1 MIEVENILKG
11 SAVLIAVKNL
21 KLAVAE
27 LEQFAIESVSEARS
41 DIVKEVELAGKVRQ
55 AMDQVTVTYL
65 EAASSDSSRV
75 QRVGAG

>member
-11 SAVLIAVKNL
+11 SALLIAVKNL
-21 KLAVAE
+21 KIAVAE

-55 AMDQVTVTYL
+55 AMDKVTVTYL
-65 EAASSDSSRV
+65 EAAGSDSSRA